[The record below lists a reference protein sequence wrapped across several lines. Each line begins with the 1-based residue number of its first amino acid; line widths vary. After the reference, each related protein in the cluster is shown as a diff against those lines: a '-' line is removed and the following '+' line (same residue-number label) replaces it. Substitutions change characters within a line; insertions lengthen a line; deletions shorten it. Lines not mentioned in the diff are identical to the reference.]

1 MKTIQYKITV
11 LFISILAL
19 TACESNDF
27 EDETPSIANIA
38 VSNSNFSTLE
48 SAAIQGGLAV
58 TLSNSNPNDPS
69 GSYTVFAPTNDA
81 FTRLGLNSETLGVL
95 QDGFL
100 TNTLLY
106 HTSNGDLLSSQI
118 NTSDVFPSLLGV
130 NRRFVDRNGELFIN
144 GSKILL
150 TDINASNGT
159 VHAIDKV
166 MIATGGDIVQSALA
180 LQNADVFINP
190 ELTFL
195 VEAVLYAELAE
206 ALTASEGSPSFT
218 VFAPTDQAFKDLGT
232 ALGLTFEEPADI
244 RQLPKELVTSVLLN
258 HVVPNG
264 GKFTSELFQG
274 AITPLGGENLTL
286 GQYDNGILPVKGQ
299 GNQDAANMVIPD
311 VQAVNG
317 VIHVIDTVLLPNLE

>member
-1 MKTIQYKITV
+1 MKFIQHKITI
-11 LFISILAL
+11 LFISILAI
-19 TACESNDF
+19 TSCESDDF
-27 EDETPSIANIA
+27 ESQTPSIANIA

-81 FTRLGLNSETLGVL
+81 FSKLGLNSETLGVL

-106 HTSNGDLLSSQI
+106 HTSNGDLLSQNI
-118 NTSDVFPSLLGV
+118 NTSDNFPSLLGV

-144 GSKILL
+144 GSKVIA

-195 VEAVLYAELAE
+195 VEAVLYAELAG

-218 VFAPTDQAFKDLGT
+218 VFAPTDQAFKNLGT
-232 ALGLTFEEPADI
+232 ALGFTFEEPADI
-244 RQLPKELVTSVLLN
+244 RQLPKELVATVLLN
-258 HVVPNG
+258 HVVANQ
-264 GKFTSELFQG
+264 GKFTSELSQG
-274 AITPLGGENLTL
+274 NITPLGGDDLIL
-286 GQYDNGILPVKGQ
+286 GQYNNGVLPVSGQ
-299 GNQDAANMVIPD
+299 GNQEAANMIIPD

-317 VIHVIDTVLLPNLE
+317 VIHLIDAVLLPNL

>member
-1 MKTIQYKITV
+1 MKTTLYNITL
-11 LFISILAL
+11 LFISILL
-19 TACESNDF
+19 FTSCENDDF
-27 EDETPSIANIA
+27 EEQTPSIANIA

-48 SAAIQGGLAV
+48 SAAVQGGLAV
-58 TLSNSNPNDPS
+58 ALSNSNPNDPN

-81 FTRLGLNSETLGVL
+81 FARLGLTSETLGVL
-95 QDGFL
+95 QDEFL

-106 HTSNGDLLSSQI
+106 HTSGGDLLSSQI
-118 NTSDVFPSLLGV
+118 NTSDMFSSLLGV
-130 NRRFVDRNGELFIN
+130 NRRFVERNGELFIN
-144 GSKILL
+144 GSKVLI

-180 LQNADVFINP
+180 LQNAEVFINP

-232 ALGLTFEEPADI
+232 ALGLTFEQPADI
-244 RQLPKELVTSVLLN
+244 RQLPKEVVATVLLN
-258 HVVPNG
+258 HVVVDG

-274 AITPLGGENLTL
+274 SVTPLGGDDLNL
-286 GQYDNGILPVKGQ
+286 GQYNNGVLSVTGQ
-299 GNQDAANMVIPD
+299 GNQEAANMIIPD

-317 VIHVIDTVLLPNLE
+317 VIHVIDTVLLPNL